1 MIEGCVS
8 WYQWFAPKARLE
20 FADDST
26 LRRYSRLTFGFSR
39 SGS

>member
-20 FADDST
+20 FADDSVDVV
-26 LRRYSRLTFGFSR
+26 RDPRMQVR
-39 SGS
+39 